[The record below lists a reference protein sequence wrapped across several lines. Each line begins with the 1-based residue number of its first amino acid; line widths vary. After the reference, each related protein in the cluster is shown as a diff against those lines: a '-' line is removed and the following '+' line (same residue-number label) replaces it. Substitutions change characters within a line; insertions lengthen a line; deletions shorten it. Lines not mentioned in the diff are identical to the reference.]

1 MDNRAQILIIDDK
14 PEECEALQSLL
25 GDLPYNLN
33 FANSGIEGI
42 VRASTIH
49 PDVILLEVK
58 LPYIDGFDVCSL
70 IRSHYALGEIPV
82 LLMCNQGDSAS
93 RIAGLKAG
101 ADDFIVK
108 PFDKLEL
115 MGRLQGV
122 IRLNRYRLT
131 LEQHRQIDRPAESR
145 PSQDKD
151 IEGWSRVLDMR
162 DKETEGHTQRVTEM
176 TLALGR
182 AAGLDEDALKHI
194 WRGSLLHDIGLHGIP
209 DSILKKPGRLSE
221 AEWQIM
227 HEHPVYAYKWLSA
240 VEYLRPALDIPYCHH
255 EKWDGSGY
263 PRGLKGEEIPLAAR
277 LFAIVDVWDALSSD
291 RPYRA
296 ALPASEVHNYIVEQ
310 SGKHFDP
317 HIVELFLKQI
327 S

>member
-14 PEECEALQSLL
+14 PEECEALQNLL

-115 MGRLQGV
+115 VGRSG
-122 IRLNRYRLT
+122 
-131 LEQHRQIDRPAESR
+131 
-145 PSQDKD
+145 
-151 IEGWSRVLDMR
+151 G
-162 DKETEGHTQRVTEM
+162 
-176 TLALGR
+176 
-182 AAGLDEDALKHI
+182 
-194 WRGSLLHDIGLHGIP
+194 
-209 DSILKKPGRLSE
+209 
-221 AEWQIM
+221 
-227 HEHPVYAYKWLSA
+227 A
-240 VEYLRPALDIPYCHH
+240 VQA
-255 EKWDGSGY
+255 
-263 PRGLKGEEIPLAAR
+263 
-277 LFAIVDVWDALSSD
+277 
-291 RPYRA
+291 
-296 ALPASEVHNYIVEQ
+296 
-310 SGKHFDP
+310 
-317 HIVELFLKQI
+317 
-327 S
+327 